1 MLKQVRQ
8 IWDVGWSGQIPLHA
22 NDLNCEDFVKQY
34 SMAVME
40 AFL

>member
-1 MLKQVRQ
+1 MKYGV
-8 IWDVGWSGQIPLHA
+8 DAVLHA